1 MSMSAEIDQALLRAR
16 VFSKLGSEDRRRLA
30 EVARLHVY
38 RRGETVFSEGDPPE
52 HFCTILTGRVK
63 IFKMTPS
70 GKDVILEIF
79 GAGDPLGAV
88 AAYDGHPFP
97 ASAVAIEDSQVLL
110 VPRQAFFALLE
121 QHPTLVRGLLSGLT
135 HRLAELAF
143 RLAELT
149 GGRVEPRFARLF
161 LKLAQDQGR
170 PERGGT
176 FIPVALSRQELA
188 DLTGTTIETSI
199 RIMSRWGKQRIV
211 LTEKDGFVVLNAGE
225 LETLALA

>member
-1 MSMSAEIDQALLRAR
+1 
-16 VFSKLGSEDRRRLA
+16 
-30 EVARLHVY
+30 
-38 RRGETVFSEGDPPE
+38 
-52 HFCTILTGRVK
+52 VK
-63 IFKMTPS
+63 VFKMTPS

-110 VPRQAFFALLE
+110 VPREAFFALLE

-161 LKLAQDQGR
+161 LKLAQEQGR
-170 PERGGT
+170 HERGGV
-176 FIPVALSRQELA
+176 FVPVALSRQELA
-188 DLTGTTIETSI
+188 DMTGTTIETSI
-199 RIMSRWGKQRIV
+199 RIMSRWGKRRIV
-211 LTEKDGFVVLNAGE
+211 VTEKDGFLVLNASE